1 MLAKEMITQCLNCK
15 NVEACWVPD
24 REFST
29 KPINSK
35 NIKLTSKTID
45 LEALEIDTLH
55 KFHFATTSMY
65 IRAVLPGLDQEALL
79 DITSTSIFIIEAL
92 TNSSNAEWECPP
104 DHVYE
109 VR

>member
-24 REFST
+24 REFAT
-29 KPINSK
+29 KPINPR
-35 NIKLTSKTID
+35 NIKLTRKTID

-55 KFHFATTSMY
+55 KFNLATTSMY
-65 IRAVLPGLDQEALL
+65 IRAVLPGLDQETLL
-79 DITSTSIFIIEAL
+79 DIVSTSIFIIEAL
-92 TNSSNAEWECPP
+92 TNSSNAVWECPP
-104 DHVYE
+104 GCVYE